1 MWFDYSEY
9 EGLTEKEV
17 KLRIAQLEWQQDM
30 LRKMLLK
37 QLDTH
42 GDQIADYIE
51 SEFQK
56 ILGKE
61 E

>member
-9 EGLTEKEV
+9 EGLNEKEV

-56 ILGKE
+56 ILGE
-61 E
+61 EE

>member
-17 KLRIAQLEWQQDM
+17 KLRIAQLEWQQAM

-56 ILGKE
+56 ILGE
-61 E
+61 EE

>member
-17 KLRIAQLEWQQDM
+17 KLRIGQIEWQQDM

-56 ILGKE
+56 ILGE
-61 E
+61 EE